1 MTLTKTKTLVKIIRS
16 DWEKM
21 KKNPVLSETLELMED
36 ISDLEKAK
44 KSVVKVC
51 QLTNT
56 WRSVAYKIL
65 IKPSVIKDPD
75 ILPDVE
81 VQRILSRINQLKD
94 NPHPIGIQK

>member
-44 KSVVKVC
+44 KIRGKSISIE
-51 QLTNT
+51 Q
-56 WRSVAYKIL
+56 Y
-65 IKPSVIKDPD
+65 
-75 ILPDVE
+75 
-81 VQRILSRINQLKD
+81 LKKR
-94 NPHPIGIQK
+94 GL